1 MSNLMSYLERK
12 TAALKAARAGAS
24 TDPVERRQ
32 HLTAQVIAEGGSGV
46 RRVRIRDF
54 QIITDAGPA
63 MAGYDLG
70 PRAPEV
76 LLGALGSCISHT
88 VLIQAAIEGLQIDEL
103 AVDVSCDVDSLAG
116 HADVQNPLT
125 NIAFE
130 IRVDSPEPAAAF
142 ERINALLPDI
152 CPVLNVVQF
161 AQSVTAKVIHNGAQ
175 ATAAAD

>member
-1 MSNLMSYLERK
+1 MAGLKSYLERK
-12 TAALKAARAGAS
+12 LEALQAARATAS

-32 HLTAQVIAEGGSGV
+32 RLTAQVTAEGGSGV
-46 RRVRIRDF
+46 RRVRMRDF

-88 VLIQAAIEGLQIDEL
+88 ILIQAALNDLPIESLVI
-103 AVDVSCDVDSLAG
+103 DVSADVDSLAG
-116 HADVQNPLT
+116 HSDVKNPLT
-125 NIAFE
+125 NIAYE
-130 IRVDSPEPAAAF
+130 IQIESPAPAGEF
-142 ERINALLPDI
+142 RKINELLPEI

-161 AQSVTAKVIHNGAQ
+161 PQQITTSIVHNGASV
-175 ATAAAD
+175 